1 MHLNKKDFIVVI
13 PARLKSGRL
22 PEKPLKKISGIP
34 MIIRTYKQCL
44 KAVSK
49 DKILIAT
56 DDKKIKKICET
67 YDANVV
73 MTSKKC
79 LTGTDRVTEV
89 SKKIKTEVYIN
100 VQGDEPLFN
109 PNDIKKLIKASL
121 KKRKEIITG
130 YTEIKNKNMF
140 FDINVPKVVFN
151 SDNNLIYASRAPIPF
166 NKKKKFIFGYRQ
178 VCAYAFP
185 KKMLKLFSSK
195 KKKTKLENIED
206 IEYLRFLEM
215 GVKVKCLK
223 MSDNSIAVDTP
234 HDLKKVIQKVK
245 KSEKKIFRHK
255 Y

>member
-22 PEKPLKKISGIP
+22 PGKPLKKILGIP
-34 MIIRTYKQCL
+34 MVIRTYAQCL
-44 KAVSK
+44 KVVSK

-56 DDKKIKKICET
+56 DDNKIKKVCES
-67 YDANVV
+67 YNANVI

-79 LTGTDRVTEV
+79 LTGTDRVAEV

-100 VQGDEPLFN
+100 VQGDEPLFS
-109 PNDIKKLIKASL
+109 PNDIKKLIKVSL
-121 KKRKEIITG
+121 KKRNEIITG

-140 FDINVPKVVFN
+140 FDINVPKVVIN

-166 NKKKKFIFGYRQ
+166 NKKKKFLFGYRQ

-185 KKMLKLFSSK
+185 RKMLKLFSYK
-195 KKKTKLENIED
+195 KKKTKLENVED

-215 GVKVKCLK
+215 GVNIKCLK

-234 HDLKKVIQKVK
+234 HDLKKAIQKVK
-245 KSEKKIFRHK
+245 KNEKIFRYK